1 LIFFDFPY
9 NYNTIFLHI
18 SIMAANVFITSDAN
32 FERDISAGVVLV
44 DFWAEWCGP
53 CQVMIPRLGELATAM
68 GETAKIMKMNVDEN
82 PQTPQKFRIMSIP
95 TMIVFK
101 DGKPVEQL
109 VGVKGVDDLQT
120 TLKKYL

>member
-1 LIFFDFPY
+1 
-9 NYNTIFLHI
+9 
-18 SIMAANVFITSDAN
+18 MAANVFITSDAN
-32 FERDISAGVVLV
+32 FDQDISTGVVLV

-53 CQVMIPRLGELATAM
+53 CQVMIPRLSELATAM

-82 PQTPQKFRIMSIP
+82 PGTPQKFRIMSIP

-109 VGVKGVDDLQT
+109 VGVKSVDDLT
-120 TLKKYL
+120 VTLKKYL

>member
-1 LIFFDFPY
+1 
-9 NYNTIFLHI
+9 
-18 SIMAANVFITSDAN
+18 MAANVIITSDAN
-32 FERDISAGVVLV
+32 FERDTSTGVVLV

-53 CQVMIPRLGELATAM
+53 CQVMIPRLGELATKM

-82 PQTPQKFRIMSIP
+82 SQTPQKFRIMSIP

-109 VGVKGVDDLQT
+109 VGVKGVDDLEV

>member
-1 LIFFDFPY
+1 
-9 NYNTIFLHI
+9 
-18 SIMAANVFITSDAN
+18 MAAGVIITSDAN
-32 FERDISAGVVLV
+32 FERDTATGVVLV

-53 CQVMIPRLGELATAM
+53 CQVMIPRLGELATKM

-82 PQTPQKFRIMSIP
+82 PETPQKFRIMSIP

-101 DGKPVEQL
+101 DGKSVEQL
-109 VGVKGVDDLQT
+109 VGVKSVEDLSV

>member
-1 LIFFDFPY
+1 
-9 NYNTIFLHI
+9 
-18 SIMAANVFITSDAN
+18 MAANVFITSDAN
-32 FERDISAGVVLV
+32 FDRDISTGVVLV

-53 CQVMIPRLGELATAM
+53 CQVMIPRLSELATAM

-82 PQTPQKFRIMSIP
+82 PGTPQKFRIMSIP

-109 VGVKGVDDLQT
+109 VGVKSVDDLAV

>member
-1 LIFFDFPY
+1 
-9 NYNTIFLHI
+9 
-18 SIMAANVFITSDAN
+18 MAANVFISSDAS
-32 FERDISAGVVLV
+32 FEQDISTGVVLV

-53 CQVMIPRLGELATAM
+53 CQVMIPRLGELATKM
-68 GETAKIMKMNVDEN
+68 GAEAKIMKMNVDEN

-109 VGVKGVDDLQT
+109 VGIKSVDDLEV

>member
-1 LIFFDFPY
+1 
-9 NYNTIFLHI
+9 
-18 SIMAANVFITSDAN
+18 MVANVFITSDAN
-32 FERDISAGVVLV
+32 FERDIATGVVLV

-53 CQVMIPRLGELATAM
+53 CQVMIPRLGELSEKM
-68 GETAKIMKMNVDEN
+68 GETAKVMKMNVDEN

-109 VGVKGVDDLQT
+109 VGVKGVEDLET

>member
-1 LIFFDFPY
+1 
-9 NYNTIFLHI
+9 
-18 SIMAANVFITSDAN
+18 MAANVIITSDAN
-32 FERDISAGVVLV
+32 FEQDTSAGVVLV

-53 CQVMIPRLGELATAM
+53 CQMMIPRLGELATKM

-82 PQTPQKFRIMSIP
+82 PVTPQKFRIMSIP

-101 DGKPVEQL
+101 DGKAVEQL
-109 VGVKGVDDLQT
+109 VGVKSVADLET